1 MDYVL
6 NVEPRTES
14 GRRVK
19 HVREQGYVP
28 AVLYG
33 QGEEAQSIQFRE
45 IDLVRILRS
54 GGYSQLIELS
64 GLEKK
69 PVNALIKQLQRHP
82 VRRTILHVDFYK
94 VRMDVKIQTDVPVHM
109 VGESEA
115 VRGGAVIIHHMDTI
129 PVECLPGDIPEAFV
143 VDMTKL
149 ETLDDVIT
157 VADLVV
163 PEGVEV
169 LAEPG
174 APVIGLTISRK
185 LAEDAAFEEEGEEV
199 GEEGEEAAGEEA
211 ASEE

>member
-6 NVEPRTES
+6 NVEPRAIT

-19 HVREQGYVP
+19 HVRENGYVP

-33 QGEEAQSIQFRE
+33 QGQDAAPIQFRE

-54 GGYSQLIELS
+54 GGYSQLIALA

-69 PVNALIKQLQRHP
+69 PVNALIKEIQRHP

-94 VRMDVKIQTDVPVHM
+94 VQMDVKIQTDIPVHM

-115 VRGGAVIIHHMDTI
+115 VKGGAVIIHHMDAI
-129 PVECLPGDIPEAFV
+129 PVECLPGNIPEALV
-143 VDMTKL
+143 ADMSKL
-149 ETLDDVIT
+149 ETLHDVIT
-157 VADLVV
+157 IADLPV

-169 LAEPG
+169 LVEPE
-174 APVIGLTISRK
+174 APVISLTISRK
-185 LAEDAAFEEEGEEV
+185 LAEEGAEGEGEL
-199 GEEGEEAAGEEA
+199 GEEGEAAEAAAEE
-211 ASEE
+211 

>member
-1 MDYVL
+1 MDYIL

-14 GRRVK
+14 GRHVK

-33 QGEEAQSIQFRE
+33 QGQDAVSIQFRE

-54 GGYSQLIELS
+54 GGYSQLIELA

-69 PVNALIKQLQRHP
+69 PVNALIKEVQRHP

-94 VRMDVKIQTDVPVHM
+94 VQMDVKIQTDVPVHM

-115 VRGGAVIIHHMDTI
+115 VKGGAVIIHHMDTI
-129 PVECLPGDIPEAFV
+129 PVECLPGNIPEALV
-143 VDMTKL
+143 ADMNKL

-157 VADLVV
+157 VADLPV
-163 PEGVEV
+163 PADVEV
-169 LAEPG
+169 LAEPE
-174 APVIGLTISRK
+174 APVISLTISRK
-185 LAEDAAFEEEGEEV
+185 LAEDAAFVEEGEGE
-199 GEEGEEAAGEEA
+199 GEEGEEGEGEEG
-211 ASEE
+211 EEE

>member
-6 NVEPRTES
+6 NVEPRTIT

-19 HVREQGYVP
+19 HVRENGYVP

-33 QGEEAQSIQFRE
+33 QGQDAMPIQFRE

-54 GGYSQLIELS
+54 GGYSQLIALA

-69 PVNALIKQLQRHP
+69 PVNALTKEIQRHP

-94 VRMDVKIQTDVPVHM
+94 VQMDVKIQTDVPVHM

-115 VRGGAVIIHHMDTI
+115 VKGGAVIIHHMDAI
-129 PVECLPGDIPEAFV
+129 PVECLPGNIPEALV
-143 VDMTKL
+143 ADMSKL

-157 VADLVV
+157 VADLPV

-169 LAEPG
+169 LAEAD
-174 APVIGLTISRK
+174 APVISLTISRK
-185 LAEDAAFEEEGEEV
+185 LAEGASMEEEGE
-199 GEEGEEAAGEEA
+199 GEGAEEAAEADAEE
-211 ASEE
+211 

>member
-6 NVEPRTES
+6 SVESRTES
-14 GRRVK
+14 GRHVK

-28 AVLYG
+28 AVIYG
-33 QGEEAQSIQFRE
+33 QGEDAVSIQFRE

-54 GGYSQLIELS
+54 GGYSQLIELT

-69 PVNALIKQLQRHP
+69 PVNALIKEIQRHP
-82 VRRTILHVDFYK
+82 VRRSIMHVDFYK
-94 VRMDVKIQTDVPVHM
+94 VQMDVKIQTDVPVHM

-129 PVECLPGDIPEAFV
+129 PVECLPGNIPESFV
-143 VDMTKL
+143 ADMSKL
-149 ETLDDVIT
+149 ETLEDVIT
-157 VADLVV
+157 VADLPV

-169 LAEPG
+169 LADPN

-185 LAEDAAFEEEGEEV
+185 LAEDAAFV
-199 GEEGEEAAGEEA
+199 EEGEEAGEEGEA
-211 ASEE
+211 EEEVSEE

>member
-6 NVEPRTES
+6 NVEPRAIT

-19 HVREQGYVP
+19 HVRENGYVP

-33 QGEEAQSIQFRE
+33 QGQDAAPIQFRE

-54 GGYSQLIELS
+54 GGYSQLIALA

-69 PVNALIKQLQRHP
+69 PVNALIKEIQRHP

-94 VRMDVKIQTDVPVHM
+94 VQMDVKIQTDVPVHM

-115 VRGGAVIIHHMDTI
+115 VKGGAVIIHHMDAI
-129 PVECLPGDIPEAFV
+129 PVECLPGNIPEALV
-143 VDMTKL
+143 ADMSKL
-149 ETLDDVIT
+149 ETLHDVIT
-157 VADLVV
+157 IADLPV

-169 LAEPG
+169 LVEPE
-174 APVIGLTISRK
+174 APVISLTISRK
-185 LAEDAAFEEEGEEV
+185 LAEEGAEGEGEL
-199 GEEGEEAAGEEA
+199 GEEGEAAEAAAEE
-211 ASEE
+211 

>member
-6 NVEPRTES
+6 NVEPRAIT

-19 HVREQGYVP
+19 HVRENGYVP

-33 QGEEAQSIQFRE
+33 QGQAAAPIQFRE

-54 GGYSQLIELS
+54 GGYSQLIALA

-69 PVNALIKQLQRHP
+69 PVNALIKEIQRHP

-94 VRMDVKIQTDVPVHM
+94 VQMDVKIQTDVPVHM

-115 VRGGAVIIHHMDTI
+115 VKGGAVVIHHMDAI
-129 PVECLPGDIPEAFV
+129 PVECLPGNIPEALV
-143 VDMTKL
+143 ADMSKL
-149 ETLDDVIT
+149 ETLHDVIT
-157 VADLVV
+157 IADLPV

-169 LAEPG
+169 LAEPE
-174 APVIGLTISRK
+174 APVISLTISRK
-185 LAEDAAFEEEGEEV
+185 LAEDGTEEEGEP
-199 GEEGEEAAGEEA
+199 GEEGETAEAAAEE
-211 ASEE
+211 

>member
-6 NVEPRTES
+6 NVEPRTIT

-19 HVREQGYVP
+19 HVRENGYVP

-33 QGEEAQSIQFRE
+33 QGQDAMPIQFRE

-54 GGYSQLIELS
+54 GGYSQLIALA

-69 PVNALIKQLQRHP
+69 PVNALIKEIQRHP

-94 VRMDVKIQTDVPVHM
+94 VQMDVKIQTDVPVHM

-115 VRGGAVIIHHMDTI
+115 VKGGAVIIHHMDAI
-129 PVECLPGDIPEAFV
+129 PVECLPGNIPEALV
-143 VDMTKL
+143 ADMSKL

-157 VADLVV
+157 VADLPV

-169 LAEPG
+169 LAEAD
-174 APVIGLTISRK
+174 APVISLTISRK
-185 LAEDAAFEEEGEEV
+185 LAEGASMEEEGE
-199 GEEGEEAAGEEA
+199 GEGAEEAAEADAEE
-211 ASEE
+211 